1 MKMAIAGGG
10 TGGHLFPGIAVG
22 EEFLKRDPANAVLFI
37 GTERGLESRIVPQRG
52 FNLKTITVK
61 GFKGRGAA
69 GKVLSAAVL
78 PRAFLQSWKCLRRC
92 RADIV
97 CGVGGYVSGPAVLA
111 GVVMRIP
118 AVIHEQNSFP
128 GLSNRL
134 LGKFVN
140 RIFISY
146 DESRSFFP
154 EGRTVFTGIPLRQ
167 QILERPVPAQE
178 DLFTVAVLGGSQG
191 SHEINRAMATA
202 LPYLLPI
209 KDRVRIIHQSGAED
223 EAMLAA
229 AYRKLGFDVQVI
241 PFIDDM
247 IATYGKAH
255 LLISRAGA
263 ATLAEIALCGRAA
276 ILIPYPF
283 AANNHQEKNARVFVE
298 KGAALMIRSPELSG
312 ERLAQAI
319 LDGEQHRDRFEQ
331 MGKQSRVL
339 AQPQAAQM
347 IVDICYEEAAKRKKN
362 NRAFKR
368 QGSGYRT

>member
-22 EEFLKRDPANAVLFI
+22 EEFLKRDPTNAVLFI
-37 GTERGLESRIVPQRG
+37 GTERGLESRIVPQLG
-52 FNLKTITVK
+52 FTLKTITVK
-61 GFKGRGAA
+61 GFKGQGIARKALA
-69 GKVLSAAVL
+69 AAVL
-78 PRAFLQSWKCLRRC
+78 PRAFLQSWKCLRCC

-128 GLSNRL
+128 GLSNRI

-154 EGRTVFTGIPLRQ
+154 EGRTVFTGVPLRQ
-167 QILERPVPAQE
+167 QIRERPVPAR
-178 DLFTVAVLGGSQG
+178 DALFTVAVLGGSQG

-202 LPYLLPI
+202 LPHLLSI
-209 KDRVRIIHQSGAED
+209 KDRVRIMHQSGAGD
-223 EAMLAA
+223 EATLTAV
-229 AYRKLGFDVQVI
+229 YRTFGFDAQVV
-241 PFIDDM
+241 PFVDDM
-247 IATYGKAH
+247 IAAYGKAH
-255 LLISRAGA
+255 LIISRAGA

-283 AANNHQEKNARVFVE
+283 AANNHQERNAQVFVE
-298 KGAALMIRSPELSG
+298 QGAALMIRSPELSG

-319 LDGEQHRDRFEQ
+319 LDGEQHRDRLEE
-331 MGKQSRVL
+331 MGKQARTL

-347 IVDICYEEAAKRKKN
+347 IVDICYEEAAKRKKP
-362 NRAFKR
+362 
-368 QGSGYRT
+368 